1 MLLEQET
8 QNRYRLIIIS
18 DKIAALDNL
27 IPSQGLIVPKHA
39 KQQVQE
45 FIKKS
50 SNHEIQINSEIGDIE
65 IPSIAGNPQ
74 CCIHLFPIGD
84 GLKVNLGVRP
94 FSDQGPF
101 YKAAQGSVS
110 IIASIKTEEGEIK
123 QRANRDFEA
132 ERQCAEQLL
141 RHCPALT
148 SQDMGESEWRF
159 EEVEDCLEVL
169 SELENYKNAQLEWP
183 QGQTL
188 KVQQTV
194 SFNNLSMRIN
204 GEGNW
209 FEYDGDIEL
218 NDGQVLSMS
227 VLLGLLEAGENG
239 RFVKLDNG
247 EFIALTANFKKRL
260 EELKAMSE
268 GNRVFHLGSKVL
280 DDIAEQ
286 AHDLR
291 SDSAWKQ
298 QVSTLQSMNKHYPK
312 VPRTLQAELR
322 DYQREGYQYLSR
334 LSHWH
339 IGACLADDMGLGKT
353 IQTIT
358 LLLEQAS
365 KGPALVIAPT
375 SVCFNW
381 IDELTKFA
389 PNLNL
394 YSLHTEDREGC
405 VQGLRKRSIL
415 ICSYGL
421 LNQVGDLLIEKE
433 WQTVVLDEAQA
444 IKNSQTKRWKCVTQ
458 LKANCR
464 IALTG
469 TPIENHLG
477 ELWSIFRFLNPG
489 LLGSEKSF
497 QQRFATPIE
506 KNNDLPAK
514 NALKQLVKPYILR
527 RLKSEVLDELP
538 LKTEQTIIIEPSE
551 EEMAFYEAL
560 RRQALERI
568 SHLEQ
573 QDGKKRFSILSE
585 ITKLRQACCH
595 SMLIDD
601 SMNLD
606 NSKVKIFLEIIKELI
621 ENNHRALVFSQ
632 YVRYLDKIKE
642 SLDKEGI
649 EYQYI
654 DGQTPAKK
662 RRQSV
667 EAFQAGNG
675 DLFLLSLKAGGTG
688 LNLTAADYVIHLDP
702 WWNPAVEDQASDRAH
717 RIGQQRPVTIYRLIV
732 KNTIE
737 EKIIKMHQEKR
748 DLATDLLSGGDVSGK
763 LTEDELIE
771 LIA

>member
-1 MLLEQET
+1 M
-8 QNRYRLIIIS
+8 
-18 DKIAALDNL
+18 
-27 IPSQGLIVPKHA
+27 
-39 KQQVQE
+39 
-45 FIKKS
+45 
-50 SNHEIQINSEIGDIE
+50 
-65 IPSIAGNPQ
+65 
-74 CCIHLFPIGD
+74 
-84 GLKVNLGVRP
+84 
-94 FSDQGPF
+94 
-101 YKAAQGSVS
+101 
-110 IIASIKTEEGEIK
+110 
-123 QRANRDFEA
+123 
-132 ERQCAEQLL
+132 
-141 RHCPALT
+141 
-148 SQDMGESEWRF
+148 
-159 EEVEDCLEVL
+159 
-169 SELENYKNAQLEWP
+169 
-183 QGQTL
+183 
-188 KVQQTV
+188 
-194 SFNNLSMRIN
+194 
-204 GEGNW
+204 
-209 FEYDGDIEL
+209 
-218 NDGQVLSMS
+218 
-227 VLLGLLEAGENG
+227 
-239 RFVKLDNG
+239 
-247 EFIALTANFKKRL
+247 
-260 EELKAMSE
+260 
-268 GNRVFHLGSKVL
+268 
-280 DDIAEQ
+280 
-286 AHDLR
+286 
-291 SDSAWKQ
+291 
-298 QVSTLQSMNKHYPK
+298 
-312 VPRTLQAELR
+312 
-322 DYQREGYQYLSR
+322 
-334 LSHWH
+334 
-339 IGACLADDMGLGKT
+339 
-353 IQTIT
+353 
-358 LLLEQAS
+358 
-365 KGPALVIAPT
+365 
-375 SVCFNW
+375 
-381 IDELTKFA
+381 
-389 PNLNL
+389 
-394 YSLHTEDREGC
+394 
-405 VQGLRKRSIL
+405 
-415 ICSYGL
+415 
-421 LNQVGDLLIEKE
+421 
-433 WQTVVLDEAQA
+433 
-444 IKNSQTKRWKCVTQ
+444 
-458 LKANCR
+458 
-464 IALTG
+464 
-469 TPIENHLG
+469 
-477 ELWSIFRFLNPG
+477 
-489 LLGSEKSF
+489 
-497 QQRFATPIE
+497 
-506 KNNDLPAK
+506 PAK